1 LTIGGTSG
9 IPQGS
14 LYDTNVRCR
23 GGPRRLVWGEASRFA
38 FGCLP
43 DLSEAILSH
52 VPEEDAIGPNPTT
65 ERNND
70 RSLRV
75 NEQIRISPVRVI
87 NAEGVVLGIMPTGK
101 AMETARETGQDL
113 VEVAPN
119 ERPPVCKIMDFGKFK
134 YQQKKRTSKQKQH
147 QVHVKEIR
155 VRPKTGDHDIE
166 VKVKRAREFL
176 EHKDK
181 VLVNVLFRGRE
192 LAHIDEGRKVMDE
205 VLQALEDVA
214 KVEKNPSME
223 GKRMTAIVAPR
234 V

>member
-1 LTIGGTSG
+1 M
-9 IPQGS
+9 
-14 LYDTNVRCR
+14 
-23 GGPRRLVWGEASRFA
+23 
-38 FGCLP
+38 
-43 DLSEAILSH
+43 
-52 VPEEDAIGPNPTT
+52 
-65 ERNND
+65 
-70 RSLRV
+70 

-87 NAEGVVLGIMPTGK
+87 NTEGELLGVMPTGK
-101 AMETARETGQDL
+101 AMEAAREAGLDL

-134 YQQKKRTSKQKQH
+134 YSQKKRASKQKQH
-147 QVHVKEIR
+147 QVQVKEIR

-192 LAHIDEGRKVMDE
+192 LAHIDEGRKVMNE
-205 VLQALEDVA
+205 VLAALEDVA

-223 GKRMTAIVAPR
+223 GKRMTAIVALGPDRLAGSFTARAHQEDEPSRRHLLVLARARRSFATLFDSADRRRPR
-234 V
+234 EGPPSASFLLPRGVERPCPS

>member
-1 LTIGGTSG
+1 MSRRVSCGGVVCWEIYAIS
-9 IPQGS
+9 
-14 LYDTNVRCR
+14 TNFR
-23 GGPRRLVWGEASRFA
+23 
-38 FGCLP
+38 
-43 DLSEAILSH
+43 H
-52 VPEEDAIGPNPTT
+52 
-65 ERNND
+65 
-70 RSLRV
+70 
-75 NEQIRISPVRVI
+75 NEQIRISPVFLIDENNQQVGQTTTSEALRR
-87 NAEGVVLGIMPTGK
+87 
-101 AMETARETGQDL
+101 AREAGLDL

-119 ERPPVCKIMDFGKFK
+119 ARPPVCKIIDYGKFK
-134 YQQKKRTSKQKQH
+134 YTQKKKLSKQKQH
-147 QVHVKEIR
+147 QVHIKEIR

-166 VKVKRAREFL
+166 VKVKRARECL

-192 LAHIDEGRKVMDE
+192 LAHIDEGRKVMNE

>member
-1 LTIGGTSG
+1 MI
-9 IPQGS
+9 
-14 LYDTNVRCR
+14 VRGRHPARTGRPPAHRKARCHVAVE
-23 GGPRRLVWGEASRFA
+23 G
-38 FGCLP
+38 
-43 DLSEAILSH
+43 AI
-52 VPEEDAIGPNPTT
+52 
-65 ERNND
+65 D
-70 RSLRV
+70 RTLRV

-87 NAEGVVLGIMPTGK
+87 TAEGAMLGVMPTGK
-101 AMETARETGQDL
+101 AMEAARESGLDL

-134 YQQKKRTSKQKQH
+134 YSQKKKASKQKQH
-147 QVHVKEIR
+147 QVQVKEIR

-192 LAHIDEGRKVMDE
+192 LAHIDEGRKVMNE
-205 VLQALEDVA
+205 VLQALDDVA

>member
-1 LTIGGTSG
+1 VAVRRRQSPLNARGRRTPLGRVWFPCPREDTI
-9 IPQGS
+9 
-14 LYDTNVRCR
+14 D
-23 GGPRRLVWGEASRFA
+23 
-38 FGCLP
+38 
-43 DLSEAILSH
+43 
-52 VPEEDAIGPNPTT
+52 
-65 ERNND
+65 RN
-70 RSLRV
+70 LRV

-87 NAEGVVLGIMPTGK
+87 NAEGAMLGVMPTGK
-101 AMETARETGQDL
+101 AMEAAREAGLDL

-119 ERPPVCKIMDFGKFK
+119 ERPPVCKVMDFGKFK
-134 YQQKKRTSKQKQH
+134 YSQKKRASKQKQH
-147 QVHVKEIR
+147 QVQVKEIR

-181 VLVNVLFRGRE
+181 VQVNVLFRGRE